1 MPTTTKK
8 KSVPKKPATT
18 KVQKPKSKP
27 GFQRQAHQID
37 ATNQVLGR
45 LASGIAILLR
55 GKHRATFTPHL
66 DQGDFVIVR
75 NAKNLKITG
84 DKREQKIYYHHS
96 GYPGGLKRTQMKDVI
111 AKNPGDILRRAVW
124 NMLPKNKLR
133 SRMIKRLTIIN

>member
-1 MPTTTKK
+1 MPTTAEK
-8 KSVPKKPATT
+8 KSASKKPATT
-18 KVQKPKSKP
+18 EVQKPKSKP

-45 LASGIAILLR
+45 LASSIAILLR
-55 GKHRATFTPHL
+55 GKHRPTFTPHL
-66 DQGDFVIVR
+66 DQGDFVVVR

-84 DKREQKIYYHHS
+84 NKREQKIYYHHS

-111 AKNPGDILRRAVW
+111 AKNPGDVLRRAVW